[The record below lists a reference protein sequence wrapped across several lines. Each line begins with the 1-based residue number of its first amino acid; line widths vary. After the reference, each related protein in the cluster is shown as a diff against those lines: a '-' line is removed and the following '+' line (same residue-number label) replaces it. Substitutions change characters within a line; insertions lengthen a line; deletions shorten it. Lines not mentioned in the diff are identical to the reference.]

1 MSRTSQPSPSLRAA
15 DQSDA
20 AAEADIRPLMS
31 AFPSGVSVITTIGT
45 DSEPRGMTC
54 SSLASVALSPPTV
67 VLCLRTQSPT
77 VRAVLET
84 GQVAV
89 NLLHENARP
98 VSDLFA
104 SGAPDRFARTEWR
117 LPLGAGGPH
126 LAAAAHAV
134 ADGEVVEAVEFG
146 DHTAVFVRITR
157 VSLHDGEE
165 PLLYGKRR
173 YARWTDATAVPGPPA
188 AAPPLPAIPAPAP
201 ASAAAASAAPSA
213 PSTPSV
219 ASAVSG
225 PSAGSPAPAVKETAR
240 VRP

>member
-1 MSRTSQPSPSLRAA
+1 MTATSQPSPSAPSAPSARAGL
-15 DQSDA
+15 SD

-31 AFPSGVSVITTIGT
+31 AFPSGVSVITTIGP

-67 VLCLRTQSPT
+67 VLCLRTASPT
-77 VRAVLET
+77 VQAVLET
-84 GQVAV
+84 GHVAV

-104 SGAPDRFARTEWR
+104 SGAADRFERVEWR

-126 LAAAAHAV
+126 LAESSHAV
-134 ADGEVVEAVEFG
+134 ADGEVTQAVEFG

-157 VSLHDGEE
+157 VSLREDAE

-188 AAPPLPAIPAPAP
+188 AAPPLPAIPAPL
-201 ASAAAASAAPSA
+201 AAP
-213 PSTPSV
+213 
-219 ASAVSG
+219 
-225 PSAGSPAPAVKETAR
+225 PAKEGAAR

>member
-1 MSRTSQPSPSLRAA
+1 MSATSQPSPSVRAGL
-15 DQSDA
+15 SDG

-31 AFPSGVSVITTIGT
+31 AFPSGVSVITTIGA

-67 VLCLRTQSPT
+67 VLCLRTASPT
-77 VRAVLET
+77 VQAVLET
-84 GQVAV
+84 GHVAV

-126 LAAAAHAV
+126 LTEASHAV
-134 ADGEVVEAVEFG
+134 ADGEVTQAVEFG
-146 DHTAVFVRITR
+146 DHTAVFVRISR
-157 VSLHDGEE
+157 VSLREDEE

-188 AAPPLPAIPAPAP
+188 AAPPPPAIPAPLGASPAP
-201 ASAAAASAAPSA
+201 LGVPSA
-213 PSTPSV
+213 PEG
-219 ASAVSG
+219 A
-225 PSAGSPAPAVKETAR
+225 AR

>member
-1 MSRTSQPSPSLRAA
+1 MTATSQPSPSARTAPIAPSATTVRAGL
-15 DQSDA
+15 SD

-31 AFPSGVSVITTIGT
+31 AFPSGVSVITTIGA

-67 VLCLRTQSPT
+67 VLCLRTASPT
-77 VRAVLET
+77 VQAVLET
-84 GQVAV
+84 GHVAV

-104 SGAPDRFARTEWR
+104 SGAPDRFERVEWR

-126 LAAAAHAV
+126 LAGSSHAI
-134 ADGEVVEAVEFG
+134 ADGEVTQAVEFG
-146 DHTAVFVRITR
+146 DHTAVFVRISR

-188 AAPPLPAIPAPAP
+188 AAPPLPAIPAPL
-201 ASAAAASAAPSA
+201 AAPSDREGA
-213 PSTPSV
+213 
-219 ASAVSG
+219 
-225 PSAGSPAPAVKETAR
+225 AG

>member
-1 MSRTSQPSPSLRAA
+1 MTATSQPSPSARAGLA
-15 DQSDA
+15 GA
-20 AAEADIRPLMS
+20 PAEADIRPLMS

-67 VLCLRTQSPT
+67 VLCLRTASPT
-77 VRAVLET
+77 VQAVLET
-84 GQVAV
+84 GHVAV

-104 SGAPDRFARTEWR
+104 SGAPDRFERVEWR

-126 LAAAAHAV
+126 LAEASHAV
-134 ADGEVVEAVEFG
+134 ADGEVVRAVEFG

-157 VSLHDGEE
+157 VSLREDEA

-188 AAPPLPAIPAPAP
+188 AAPPLPAIPAPVAVPP
-201 ASAAAASAAPSA
+201 AQEGAAS
-213 PSTPSV
+213 
-219 ASAVSG
+219 
-225 PSAGSPAPAVKETAR
+225 

>member
-1 MSRTSQPSPSLRAA
+1 MSRASQPSPSLRAG
-15 DQSDA
+15 QSDG

-31 AFPSGVSVITTIGT
+31 AFPSGVSVITTIGA

-54 SSLASVALSPPTV
+54 SSLASVALSPPTI

-126 LAAAAHAV
+126 LAAAAHAI
-134 ADGEVVEAVEFG
+134 ADGEVVDAVEFG
-146 DHTAVFVRITR
+146 DHTAVFVRVHR
-157 VSLHDGEE
+157 VSLRDEEE

-188 AAPPLPAIPAPAP
+188 AAPPPPAVPAALT
-201 ASAAAASAAPSA
+201 A
-213 PSTPSV
+213 PSTP
-219 ASAVSG
+219 
-225 PSAGSPAPAVKETAR
+225 KEAAR